1 MVRSQCRAVLAVCLV
16 LASATAARGQTPDTP
31 LGQTVVAIRF
41 DVEGRPE
48 ESPSL
53 LGLSEVRV
61 GEPLR
66 SEDVRSTIAR
76 LDALGLYEG
85 VSAVAGFAPG
95 GVEVVFRLD
104 PRHPVT
110 ALEIEGS
117 TGISAGT
124 LSRMLQQRYGGVPAT
139 ARSSAVEATA
149 TQMLVDEGYLAA
161 RVTSRKLLTHD
172 PDVATLVLDV
182 DAGSLA
188 LIRSVEVRGDSPR
201 PANDIISESRTG
213 VGAPYRRRE
222 IEAALTVIEEDLRG
236 RGYYEAQLTL
246 QATPSPAG
254 VDIVI
259 GVSTGPRV
267 EVRVRPESALP
278 GSLDELIPI
287 RLLGSVDQDLLDDSR
302 ARIENALRAQGYWKA
317 SAPYTRDVEQDG
329 ALLVVTFSIERGPR
343 YDVARVEVPAGLAL
357 PQEQIRTLLGVN
369 GGDLFD
375 EDRFLAGLTRVAEAY
390 RQEGYYAMSAEP
402 TYEEVAGASPARASV
417 VLHPMISEGPAGRV
431 AAITVERFGTPQVA
445 ESDVRAVLQSRVGE
459 PYVEQTAARDQQV
472 VRRLYL
478 DRGFPA
484 AAVAIQPTFDGD
496 GRAVTLIVRINE
508 GVRVVIGDISV
519 VGNEQISTRAILEEM
534 RLQSGQPAGTAA
546 LEDARRRLVEMGVF
560 RRITISMAERAPGD
574 TRGHLIVNV
583 VESPATTVGVGGG
596 LEGGRY
602 PRQTPTGTED
612 RIELSPRGFFE
623 ISRRNLGGRNRV
635 VSFFSR
641 VGLRPDQG
649 TLDPGE
655 VADGGFGFTEYRVTG
670 TYRERHPLGWTAD
683 LLLGVTSEQARRT
696 NFNFARQRASA
707 EVLRAVS
714 PDISVSGRYALEFT
728 RLFDEQIAP
737 IDQPLIDRLFPEV
750 RLSLLASGIAWDR
763 RDSPI
768 DSTRGTLITADL
780 ELAAPF
786 IGSEVGYLKGFTQ
799 VSAFRALDAG
809 ARTVIAGR
817 AMLGVARAFAP
828 TVVVVGPGGR
838 ELEAVVEDL
847 PASQRFF
854 AGGSTTVR
862 GFQLDRLGVE
872 EIIDPNGLSLGG
884 NGVIVANV
892 ELRRVVTRVLGR
904 DLGVVGFL
912 DGGNVFRRAGDVDLG
927 RLRGTTGFGLRYDSP
942 LGPLRLDFGFK
953 FQTRTYSG
961 NPESGWEY
969 HLSIGEAF

>member
-1 MVRSQCRAVLAVCLV
+1 MVRCLRRAGLAVCLV
-16 LASATAARGQTPDTP
+16 LAATSTVRGQAADSPI
-31 LGQTVVAIRF
+31 GQTVVGVRF
-41 DVEGRPE
+41 EVEGRPD
-48 ESPSL
+48 ESPWL
-53 LGLSEVRV
+53 AGVSEVRV
-61 GEPLR
+61 GAPLR

-85 VSAVAGFAPG
+85 VSAVAGFAAA

-117 TGISAGT
+117 TGIAAGA
-124 LSRMLQQRYGGVPAT
+124 LRRMLQQRYGGVPAT
-139 ARSSAVEATA
+139 ARASAVEATA

-161 RVTSRKLLTHD
+161 RVGSRKLLTHD
-172 PDVATLVLDV
+172 PDAATLVLDV
-182 DAGSLA
+182 DAGPLA
-188 LIRSVEVRGDSPR
+188 LIRTAEVRGDSPR
-201 PANDIISESRTG
+201 PANDIIGESRTR

-222 IEAALTVIEEDLRG
+222 IEAALTLIEEDLRS

-246 QATPSPAG
+246 QAAPAPEG

-278 GSLDELIPI
+278 GSVDELIPI

-302 ARIENALRAQGYWKA
+302 ARIERALRAQGYWKA
-317 SAPYTRDVEQDG
+317 SAPYTRSVEQGG

-343 YDVARVEVPAGLAL
+343 YDVSRVEVPASLAL
-357 PQEQIRTLLGVN
+357 PAEQVRTLLGVAS
-369 GGDLFD
+369 GDLFD

-402 TYEEVAGASPARASV
+402 TYEEVAGTSPARASV
-417 VLHPMISEGPAGRV
+417 VLHPTISEGPAGRV
-431 AAITVERFGTPQVA
+431 AGVEVEWTDAPQVA
-445 ESDVRAVLQSRVGE
+445 ESDIRGALLSRVGE
-459 PYVEQTAARDQQV
+459 PYVEQTAARDQQAI
-472 VRRLYL
+472 RRAYL
-478 DRGFPA
+478 DRGFPG
-484 AAVAIQPTFDGD
+484 AAVLVQPAFDD
-496 GRAVTLIVRINE
+496 SGRAVTLHVRINE
-508 GVRVVIGDISV
+508 GVRVVIAEISII
-519 VGNEQISTRAILEEM
+519 GNEQISTRAILEEM
-534 RLQSGQPAGTAA
+534 RLQSGQPAGAAA
-546 LEDARRRLVEMGVF
+546 LEEARRRLVEMGVF
-560 RRITISMAERAPGD
+560 RRITISMAERAPGE

-583 VESPATTVGVGGG
+583 VEAPATTVGVGGG

-649 TLDPGE
+649 TLEPGE

-707 EVLRAVS
+707 EVLRAFS
-714 PDISVSGRYALEFT
+714 PDVSVSGRYALEFT

-737 IDQPLIDRLFPEV
+737 VDQPLIDRLFPEV

-768 DSTRGTLITADL
+768 DPTRGTLISGDL

-828 TVVVVGPGGR
+828 TVVVVGPGGTAI
-838 ELEAVVEDL
+838 EAVVEDL

-854 AGGSTTVR
+854 AGGSTSVR
-862 GFQLDRLGVE
+862 GFQLDRLGVD
-872 EIIDPNGLSLGG
+872 EIVDPNGLSLGG
-884 NGVIVANV
+884 NGVIIANLEV
-892 ELRRVVTRVLGR
+892 RRVVTRLLGR

-912 DGGNVFRRAGDVDLG
+912 DGGNVFRRAGDLDLG
-927 RLRGTTGFGLRYDSP
+927 RLRGTTGFGVRYDSP
-942 LGPLRLDFGFK
+942 IGPLRLDFGFK